1 MRESRS
7 VSCALPPPD
16 PTFPST
22 GSELFMP
29 KNTTFL
35 YMPILTQR
43 NPALWGEDA
52 DRFDP
57 ERWLAPE
64 RIAKF
69 VSNPMMYTPFSAGP
83 RVVSESFFPSVS
95 RHDSFSEKCLGQ
107 NYAYH
112 EASYFLVR
120 LLQQYDNFTLD
131 FNAQP
136 EASLPPPEWS
146 KPCSRGRQAV
156 EKIWPGIAMT
166 LYIKVR

>member
-69 VSNPMMYTPFSAGP
+69 ASNPMMYTPFSAGP
-83 RVVSESFFPSVS
+83 RVVSCESFFHRSRVTTHSPSSASVKIMLITRHLISWSDCYSSTIISPWILMLNLKRAFHLRNGPNRAREVGRLLRRYGQVS
-95 RHDSFSEKCLGQ
+95 RWLFI
-107 NYAYH
+107 
-112 EASYFLVR
+112 
-120 LLQQYDNFTLD
+120 
-131 FNAQP
+131 
-136 EASLPPPEWS
+136 
-146 KPCSRGRQAV
+146 SR
-156 EKIWPGIAMT
+156 
-166 LYIKVR
+166 